1 MTQDS
6 PPRPDDARDTDPDR
20 GANATSGTKTDRDT
34 SAPRHLILGAMFRA
48 LGAYPSGWRQPGAHH
63 DPADDGT
70 IIRQVAK
77 LAEEARLDY
86 LFFGDWLATGHDLE
100 YRDPY
105 LLARIDPVSAITFAA
120 GTTERIGLIATAN
133 TTYSDPYTLARS
145 TASVDILSGGR
156 AGLNLVTGA
165 EPRAAGNH
173 GRDAHQGN
181 ADRYD
186 RAEEF
191 VGALRSLWDSFEDDA
206 FVGDQEGGVLIDPAK
221 LHRSDIV
228 GSTLRVTGPLNAARP
243 PQGHLPI
250 VNAGTSS
257 RSRELVAAHADLAL
271 VAVPNLEAG
280 IELRKSL
287 RADAAANGR
296 DPDALK
302 VIAPILPVV
311 APTMEEAWAIVDRLL
326 DGVPVDDRE
335 PADPAEPADLA
346 ASAEPTGPSLPDAF
360 PTNRTIAALAE
371 TVGADLSGRRLADVV
386 TDADLAGFS
395 DAGRRLVALVGER
408 TGRIVAAVHAPPHSQ
423 VATAHDDEP
432 VGNDDEPTGNHDE
445 TAGIDDEASANDPS
459 TPSGHRFVTFRHLLV
474 TSVVPAAIVAGD
486 PVTVADHFERWFREG
501 AVDGFNVL
509 TAFQPAQFEAFT
521 TLLVPELQR
530 RGLFRTEYIGRT
542 LREHLGLDRP
552 ENVHVRAAVQR
563 AAEARPDTAE
573 APLHT
578 SDERVP
584 EPVS

>member
-1 MTQDS
+1 MTHDT
-6 PPRPDDARDTDPDR
+6 PPRNDADTSSSSTQRSRDDADSS
-20 GANATSGTKTDRDT
+20 TSKSSSSTH
-34 SAPRHLILGAMFRA
+34 APRHLILGAMFRA

-77 LAEEARLDY
+77 LAEDARLDY

-120 GTTERIGLIATAN
+120 GITERIGLIATAN

-206 FVGDQEGGVLIDPAK
+206 FVGDQDGGVLIDPTK

-228 GSTLRVTGPLNAARP
+228 GSTLSVTGPLNAARP

-250 VNAGTSS
+250 VNAGTSP

-271 VAVPNLEAG
+271 VAVPTLQAG
-280 IELRKSL
+280 IELRASL
-287 RADAAANGR
+287 RAEAAANGR

-302 VIAPILPVV
+302 VISPILPVV
-311 APTMEEAWAIVDRLL
+311 AETTEEAWAIVDRLL
-326 DGVPVDDRE
+326 DGIPVDDRV
-335 PADPAEPADLA
+335 PADTAGSTRAP
-346 ASAEPTGPSLPDAF
+346 LPDAF

-371 TVGADLSGRRLADVV
+371 TVGADLAGKRLADVV

-408 TGRIVAAVHAPPHSQ
+408 TGRVVA
-423 VATAHDDEP
+423 P
-432 VGNDDEPTGNHDE
+432 VQGHERPGNDDES
-445 TAGIDDEASANDPS
+445 AAIDDETTANAPS
-459 TPSGHRFVTFRHLLV
+459 SPSGHRFVTFRHLLV

-486 PVTVADHFERWFREG
+486 AVTVADHFERWFRAG

-521 TLLVPELQR
+521 GLLVPELQR
-530 RGLFRTEYIGRT
+530 RGLFRTEYSGHT
-542 LREHLGLDRP
+542 LREHLGLERP
-552 ENVHVRAAVQR
+552 ENVHVRAAASR
-563 AAEARPDTAE
+563 AAAAASEAAE
-573 APLHT
+573 SPLHT
-578 SDERVP
+578 SDDRVP
-584 EPVS
+584 QTVS